1 MGYLQLAENNDYLQ
15 DNSDYL
21 QEDGDYLQEDGDY
34 SQLADNSASQ
44 VMANYIFIP
53 GGLLP
58 NQPADKY
65 VRLDFFDN
73 LPENEYLA
81 IMEKL
86 LPYQKNTLSD
96 SVVSNLLGMVPG
108 VGGILKGGSNII
120 GGLLKGRKARKQAK
134 NEAKA
139 SGTPPPPKKKGLFGG
154 IFKDKGKNLP
164 GAVST
169 AIAQTEQQQT
179 TNTELPTKSTLLPID
194 INANVG
200 GTDYSISTAPEKQSF
215 FKKYKTPL
223 LIGGGVLLLGGIYL
237 ITKKKRK

>member
-15 DNSDYL
+15 DDSNYL
-21 QEDGDYLQEDGDY
+21 QDDSDYLQEDGDY

-58 NQPADKY
+58 NTPADKY

-73 LPENEYLA
+73 LPEGEYLA

-108 VGGILKGGSNII
+108 VGGILKGGSNIV
-120 GGLLKGRKARKQAK
+120 GGLLKGRKARK
-134 NEAKA
+134 EAKA
-139 SGTPPPPKKKGLFGG
+139 SGTPPPPKKGLFGG
-154 IFKDKGKNLP
+154 LFKGKGKNLP

-169 AIAQTEQQQT
+169 AIAKTEQQQA
-179 TNTELPTKSTLLPID
+179 TNTELPTKSMSLPD
-194 INANVG
+194 LSINANVG
-200 GTDYSISTAPEKQSF
+200 GTDYSVSTETEKQSF